1 MNPLEEL
8 KSKIKDIEKQLNY
21 KFKNKDLLILA
32 FVHRSFVNEHRDL
45 MHEHNERLEFLG
57 DSVLGLVIADFLYNK
72 LTTSSEGK
80 LSSIRSSL
88 VDANACAIYLKKLNI
103 EECVLLGK
111 GEKQTSIRGRET
123 IFSDV
128 FEAIVAAIYLDGGYK
143 KANDFILKRLK
154 DEIENILKN
163 PIRNFK
169 AELQDYTQKKYQKI
183 PNYRVMK
190 ESGPDH
196 EKTFDIGVFIDE
208 ELLGEGQGLSKKDA
222 EQKAAKNALEK
233 INESI

>member
-32 FVHRSFVNEHRDL
+32 FVHRSFVNEYRDL
-45 MHEHNERLEFLG
+45 MKEHNERLEFLG
-57 DSVLGLVIADFLYNK
+57 DSVLGLVIADFLYK
-72 LTTSSEGK
+72 TLSTSSEGK
-80 LSSIRSSL
+80 LSSIRASL
-88 VDANACAIYLKKLNI
+88 VDANACSTYLKKLNI

-111 GEKQTSIRGRET
+111 GEKQTSERGRDT

-169 AELQDYTQKKYQKI
+169 AELQDYSQKKYQKI
-183 PNYRVMK
+183 PNYRVIK

-196 EKTFDIGVFIDE
+196 EKMFDIGVYIDE